1 MENKMDRLPFTDE
14 RLEDEAYKNK
24 CDELSESEAVNY
36 DKYWGRWY
44 VSDGML
50 STWVCTPKIGFSVV
64 GKIFEYQKALDE
76 LKSKKG
82 REEFIELMAIKD
94 WMGEVGI
101 KKLQQALKS
110 IFKNKDLS

>member
-1 MENKMDRLPFTDE
+1 
-14 RLEDEAYKNK
+14 
-24 CDELSESEAVNY
+24 
-36 DKYWGRWY
+36 
-44 VSDGML
+44 ML